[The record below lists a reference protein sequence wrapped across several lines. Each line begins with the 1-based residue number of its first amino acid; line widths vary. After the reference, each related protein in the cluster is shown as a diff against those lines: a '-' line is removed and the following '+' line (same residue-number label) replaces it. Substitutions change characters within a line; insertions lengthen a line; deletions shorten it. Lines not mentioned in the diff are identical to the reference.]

1 MKVMLFS
8 VPTYTFF
15 ETCVLFKDIFIKIRH
30 YFSYILSIFVV
41 YQLYHIRLIKLNGDI
56 ELHPGSKPSSLI
68 CHWKLNSITSHD
80 FLKVKLLTLFS
91 ANPTKWPNTFKQF
104 DCNLATNCMSMF
116 DHFVGLTLEGLTAYN
131 IMHKFDII
139 SVPESYLNWDTLS
152 SNDNLNI
159 LGHNMSRADHLP
171 RNRRG
176 GVSICYKE
184 SLPIKIL
191 NINYIQECISFY
203 LIIGTKR
210 CTNVSLYRSPR
221 QSAHEFEIIFKQIKS
236 GYGIN
241 YSKKSVTHSCYWRF

>member
-1 MKVMLFS
+1 
-8 VPTYTFF
+8 
-15 ETCVLFKDIFIKIRH
+15 
-30 YFSYILSIFVV
+30 
-41 YQLYHIRLIKLNGDI
+41 
-56 ELHPGSKPSSLI
+56 
-68 CHWKLNSITSHD
+68 
-80 FLKVKLLTLFS
+80 
-91 ANPTKWPNTFKQF
+91 
-104 DCNLATNCMSMF
+104 MF
-116 DHFVGLTLEGLTAYN
+116 DHFVGLKFEGLTAYN

-139 SVPESYLNWDTLS
+139 SVSESYLNSDTLS

-191 NINYIQECISFY
+191 NINYIQECICFY

-236 GYGIN
+236 GYGNN
-241 YSKKSVTHSCYWRF
+241 YSKKSVTHSCY